1 MDYQASL
8 PDVNPSETNPPAMP
22 WWAILT
28 HRKPDVTRLAA
39 LPDGGAGSLK
49 GDIAPT
55 AIIDERYGPVILG
68 DNTRVCHGAVLEG
81 PLVTGKNC
89 LIGNNAFIRG
99 GTVLGKG
106 VRIGFSTEVKGAVI
120 GDHTTIGPL
129 CFIAD
134 SLIAC
139 RVYLGAMVRTSNHRL
154 DGKNV
159 SAFHNGVLTDT
170 GREKLGCFIGEG
182 ASLGVQVV
190 ILPGREIAAGTQLGP
205 GIIVER
211 NMPAGQYRLHQ
222 ELRGTSLNG
231 EHR

>member
-1 MDYQASL
+1 
-8 PDVNPSETNPPAMP
+8 MP
-22 WWAILT
+22 WWTTLE
-28 HRKPDVTRLAA
+28 HRLPDMTRLSA
-39 LPDGGAGSLK
+39 LPDMMASVRK
-49 GDIAPT
+49 VDIAPT
-55 AIIDERYGPVILG
+55 VVIDERHGPVILG
-68 DNTRVCHGAVLEG
+68 ENTRVCHGAVLEG
-81 PLVTGKNC
+81 PIVTGKNC

-99 GTVLGKG
+99 GSALGDG

-120 GDHTTIGPL
+120 GDHTTIGPQ

-134 SLIAC
+134 SLIAEG
-139 RVYLGAMVRTSNHRL
+139 VYLGAMVRTSNHRL

-159 SAFHNGVLTDT
+159 SAFHNGRLTDT

-190 ILPGREIAAGTQLGP
+190 ILPGREVAAGSRFGP

-211 NMPAGQYRLHQ
+211 NLPSGHYRLHQ
-222 ELRGTSLNG
+222 ELRGAPLNG